1 MLFPRL
7 QPLEDMHSPAGA
19 MVLCD
24 QLEHCLAG
32 SPKPVPVIN
41 HGMVPLQRPA
51 KRQRLVASRAT
62 TTVGV
67 CPFGNDLLSRLWC
80 GIQLGKLSFLQ
91 YSSSRAMRDQI
102 SQMRSQLEE
111 DEQVK
116 TLMAGL
122 RGYNID
128 DSDFADDSVVMRL
141 VNVDT
146 DDPDDE
152 LPLTYSPEL
161 IEDYWGRRPVAVASR
176 IAQLLGT
183 PA

>member
-1 MLFPRL
+1 
-7 QPLEDMHSPAGA
+7 
-19 MVLCD
+19 MV
-24 QLEHCLAG
+24 E
-32 SPKPVPVIN
+32 
-41 HGMVPLQRPA
+41 
-51 KRQRLVASRAT
+51 QRLFVT
-62 TTVGV
+62 TLCTGLQGLPSQHQSSVTTWCSCRGLQNARGLWQAELQLRFVHIFFGAIFLAECGAVPNVGPV
-67 CPFGNDLLSRLWC
+67 L
-80 GIQLGKLSFLQ
+80 LQ
-91 YSSSRAMRDQI
+91 YFNNSRVMRDQI

-161 IEDYWGRRPVAVASR
+161 IEDYWGRRPVAVTSR
-176 IAQLLGT
+176 IAQLLGIA

>member
-1 MLFPRL
+1 MVEQSSCVTTLCTGLQGLPSQHQSSTTPWCSCRGLQNARGLWQAEPQLRYVHVLFFGTIFL
-7 QPLEDMHSPAGA
+7 AKCGA
-19 MVLCD
+19 ML
-24 QLEHCLAG
+24 
-32 SPKPVPVIN
+32 N
-41 HGMVPLQRPA
+41 
-51 KRQRLVASRAT
+51 
-62 TTVGV
+62 VG
-67 CPFGNDLLSRLWC
+67 LSL
-80 GIQLGKLSFLQ
+80 LQ
-91 YSSSRAMRDQI
+91 YSSSRAVRDQI

-128 DSDFADDSVVMRL
+128 DSDFADNSVVMRL

-161 IEDYWGRRPVAVASR
+161 IEDYWGRRPVAVTSR
-176 IAQLLGT
+176 IAQLLGN